1 MSRKHVIHQYNMLEG
16 QTVNMSANITSNISN
31 VEQLDK
37 CSIHL
42 TWTAGPVG
50 EFIIEARNGGTP
62 AALTAL
68 PKAKYDDSWYVLP
81 VSAAGTITAPDS
93 ELLILLNE
101 LPFTDIRIKYVAT
114 SGSASDLKMLLTAK
128 VVGA

>member
-1 MSRKHVIHQYNMLEG
+1 MSRKHVIHQYNMFEG
-16 QTVNMSANITSNISN
+16 QTINMSGNLTSNISN

-50 EFIIEARNGGTP
+50 EFIIEARNGGNP
-62 AALTAL
+62 APNTAL
-68 PKAKYDDSWYVLP
+68 PKSKYNDSWYVLP
-81 VSAAGTITAPDS
+81 TSSLGTITGTDS

-101 LPFTDIRIKYVAT
+101 LPFTDVRIRYVAS
-114 SGSASDLKMLLTAK
+114 SGAAADLKALLTAK

>member
-1 MSRKHVIHQYNMLEG
+1 MSRKHVIHQYNMFEG
-16 QTVNMSANITSNISN
+16 QTINMSTNLTSNISN

-62 AALTAL
+62 AANTAL
-68 PKAKYDDSWYVLP
+68 PKSKYDDSWYVLP
-81 VSAAGTITAPDS
+81 VSALGTITGSDS

-101 LPFTDIRIKYVAT
+101 LPFTDIRVRYVAS
-114 SGSASDLKMLLTAK
+114 SGSAADLKALLTAK

>member
-16 QTVNMSANITSNISN
+16 QTVNMSGAITSNITN

-42 TWTAGPVG
+42 SWTAGPVG
-50 EFIIEARNGGTP
+50 TFTVQARNGGTP

-68 PKAKYDDSWYVLP
+68 PKAKYDDTWYDLP
-81 VSAAGTITAPDS
+81 MSAVGSITAPDS
-93 ELLILLNE
+93 ELLVLLNE
-101 LPFTDIRIKYVAT
+101 LPMTDIRILYTAT
-114 SGSASDLKMLLTAK
+114 SGAATDLKILLTAK